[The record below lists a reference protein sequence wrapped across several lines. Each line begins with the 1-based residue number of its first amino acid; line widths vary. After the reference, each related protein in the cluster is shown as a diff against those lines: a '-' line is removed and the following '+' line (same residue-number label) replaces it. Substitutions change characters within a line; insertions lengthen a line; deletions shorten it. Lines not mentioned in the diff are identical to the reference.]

1 MVVFPEEG
9 KINSEEAVLIIE
21 RSQGGS
27 SPRHHQKKKS
37 ALKAAMRQPGDY
49 MSARQKDV
57 CAYLGGNKTV
67 IIKIPMGYPKTCV
80 NQDVQLVV

>member
-27 SPRHHQKKKS
+27 SPRHHQKKKICIES
-37 ALKAAMRQPGDY
+37 GNAA
-49 MSARQKDV
+49 ARRLHVGEAKG
-57 CAYLGGNKTV
+57 CLC
-67 IIKIPMGYPKTCV
+67 ISRWE
-80 NQDVQLVV
+80 